1 MIAYDG
7 YKYKYVRTIKSG
19 IKTWRS
25 AECGGYPL
33 KANLDKI
40 IMVDAGKNH

>member
-19 IKTWRS
+19 IKTWRC
-25 AECGGYPL
+25 AECEGCPL
-33 KANLDKI
+33 KTNKDKI
-40 IMVDAGKNH
+40 IIVDASKKH